1 MKKDDSLTA
10 IPVSVIEPYLK
21 DYFSGSYKGVG
32 LLGIMTANLNS
43 PFQKKYYGI
52 DEDMSGEMIAIS
64 QNSPLYGKVKEKDVL
79 LKIGKY
85 KLNTQGKYKNSKW
98 GWLSFK
104 DIAINYK
111 AGDSVDFSVLRGG
124 KVVNVTTV
132 LTKYDPEMD
141 AIVQNPHSGPNY
153 YIFGGLVFQEL
164 SIDYVKTWGRDWIE
178 KALLHILREFYTTM
192 KVT

>member
-1 MKKDDSLTA
+1 MGD
-10 IPVSVIEPYLK
+10 
-21 DYFSGSYKGVG
+21 GC
-32 LLGIMTANLNS
+32 
-43 PFQKKYYGI
+43 
-52 DEDMSGEMIAIS
+52 
-64 QNSPLYGKVKEKDVL
+64 PL
-79 LKIGKY
+79 
-85 KLNTQGKYKNSKW
+85 
-98 GWLSFK
+98 K

-178 KALLHILREFYTTM
+178 KAPLYIS
-192 KVT
+192 

>member
-10 IPVSVIEPYLK
+10 IPVSVINSYLK

-43 PFQKKYYGI
+43 PFQKYYGI
-52 DEDMSGEMIAIS
+52 DEDMSGEMIVAIS

-98 GWLSFK
+98 DGCPLK
-104 DIAINYK
+104 I
-111 AGDSVDFSVLRGG
+111 
-124 KVVNVTTV
+124 
-132 LTKYDPEMD
+132 
-141 AIVQNPHSGPNY
+141 
-153 YIFGGLVFQEL
+153 
-164 SIDYVKTWGRDWIE
+164 
-178 KALLHILREFYTTM
+178 
-192 KVT
+192 